1 MKERRKE
8 GREAY
13 LDCVQS
19 AGVMTCNEGNSF
31 HFLLCFS
38 GETRMARQSRQNAL
52 RASGLFLVLLHVV
65 SAQQRPQS
73 ISDTGGGAQR
83 QQQQLQLLLQQQQ
96 LQQQQQQQQQ
106 QQRGVFRQRAR
117 TNVVSESA
125 ARQRVFA
132 PSPTRRPSS
141 ASSLFN
147 PAQRRQN
154 NPLFRNRRVNFLRP
168 KTAPPPPL
176 ITRPPPPPPRPT
188 AAPVAA
194 TPPSPPPP
202 PPPRETTFAYEE
214 GVAYVRGEN
223 PTLVTLGSHDSSEDY
238 SESVDEL
245 DDQGRPGLE
254 FP

>member
-1 MKERRKE
+1 M
-8 GREAY
+8 AY
-13 LDCVQS
+13 LDCLQS
-19 AGVMTCNEGNSF
+19 NEVMTCNEGNWKF
-31 HFLLCFS
+31 HFLCFFS
-38 GETRMARQSRQNAL
+38 GEITMARHRRQQNAL
-52 RASGLFLVLLHVV
+52 WAASTAGLFLVLLHVV
-65 SAQQRPQS
+65 SAQRPQS

-245 DDQGRPGLE
+245 DDQGRTALE